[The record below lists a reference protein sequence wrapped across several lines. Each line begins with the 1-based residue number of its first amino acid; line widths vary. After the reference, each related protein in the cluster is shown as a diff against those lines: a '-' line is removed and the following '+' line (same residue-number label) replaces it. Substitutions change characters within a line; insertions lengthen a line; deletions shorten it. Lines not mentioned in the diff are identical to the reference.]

1 VRRDLL
7 LSELYHEL
15 LLIFKYSYLEDQIQV
30 LMVHHNL
37 DATHIAKA
45 SPVDFDPIRISQ
57 GIGSP
62 WQSSAFEILSWL
74 TFFLI
79 V

>member
-1 VRRDLL
+1 
-7 LSELYHEL
+7 
-15 LLIFKYSYLEDQIQV
+15 
-30 LMVHHNL
+30 MVHHNL

-62 WQSSAFEILSWL
+62 WQSFAFEILSWL
-74 TFFLI
+74 S
-79 V
+79 

>member
-1 VRRDLL
+1 
-7 LSELYHEL
+7 
-15 LLIFKYSYLEDQIQV
+15 
-30 LMVHHNL
+30 MVHPNL
-37 DATHIAKA
+37 DATHITKA

-62 WQSSAFEILSWL
+62 WQSFAFEILSWL
-74 TFFLI
+74 SLFLT